1 MKILKYSAISLL
13 VIGALFAAAYFI
25 KTNDK
30 SVIVYD
36 TQKTLITSIEK
47 KTVVTGKVIPEDE
60 VEIKPQIQGII
71 DAIFVEEGDL
81 VKTGDLLAKIKV
93 VPNEQNLNS
102 AEGRLANSRIVLK
115 NADIEYNRNKDL
127 YEKGIIS
134 KQDFDNVQLR
144 YNQSKLDV
152 SNAISDLQIIRSGSK
167 GGAAS
172 ANTNIRAT
180 VPGTVLEIPVEEG
193 FQVIAS
199 NSFNAG
205 TTIATIADL
214 NKMIFEGKV
223 DEAEV
228 GKLKVGMPLEVSLG
242 AIEDQALQAKL
253 KFIAPKGNEEQGA
266 VQFKI
271 EADLYLNDS
280 IFVRAGYSANASLV
294 LERKDSVMAIS
305 ESLLQFDRKTEEP
318 YVEIEIEDQKFERRD
333 VKIGISDGV
342 NVEII
347 SGVSKDD
354 KIKVWNKTEPI
365 KKGEDDDSSVEMFIV
380 TFLSS
385 SISTKALS
393 PSLILPERTSSAK
406 LSSSKR
412 MTALLKGRAP

>member
-1 MKILKYSAISLL
+1 MKILKYIGIALL
-13 VIGALFAAAYFI
+13 VFGALFAAAFFI
-25 KTNDK
+25 KTNNK
-30 SVIVYD
+30 SAIVYD
-36 TQKTLITSIEK
+36 TQTVITTSIER

-71 DAIFVEEGDL
+71 EALFVEEGDL
-81 VKTGDLLAKIKV
+81 VNTGDLLAKIKV

-115 NADIEYNRNKDL
+115 NAEIELNRNKDL

-134 KQDFDNVQLR
+134 KQNFDNVQLR
-144 YNQSKLDV
+144 FNQSKQDV
-152 SNAISDLQIIRSGSK
+152 SNAVSDLQIIRSGSK

-199 NSFNAG
+199 NSFNSG

-228 GKLKVGMPLEVSLG
+228 GKLRVGMPLEVNLG
-242 AIEDQALQAKL
+242 AVEDQALEAQL

-266 VQFKI
+266 VQFII
-271 EADLYLNDS
+271 EADLFLNDS

-294 LERKDSVMAIS
+294 LERKDSIMAIP
-305 ESLLQFDRKTEEP
+305 EALLQFDRETEEP
-318 YVEIEIEDQKFERRD
+318 YVEVQTEDQKFERRD
-333 VKIGISDGV
+333 VEIGISDGV

-347 SGVSKDD
+347 SGLTKEDQ
-354 KIKVWNKTEPI
+354 IKVWNKTEPI
-365 KKGEDDDSSVEMFIV
+365 KKGEE
-380 TFLSS
+380 
-385 SISTKALS
+385 
-393 PSLILPERTSSAK
+393 ESA
-406 LSSSKR
+406 
-412 MTALLKGRAP
+412 TENQ

>member
-1 MKILKYSAISLL
+1 MKILKYIGITLLIS
-13 VIGALFAAAYFI
+13 GALFAAAYFI

-30 SVIVYD
+30 SAIVYE
-36 TQKTLITSIEK
+36 TKTIINTSIEK
-47 KTVVTGKVIPEDE
+47 KTVITGKVIPEDE

-71 DAIFVEEGDL
+71 DALFVEEGDK

-93 VPNEQNLNS
+93 VPNEQNLNA
-102 AEGRLANSRIVLK
+102 AEGRVANSKIVLK
-115 NADIEYNRNKDL
+115 NAQIEFKRNKDL
-127 YEKGIIS
+127 FDKGIIS
-134 KQDFDNVQLR
+134 RQDFDNIQLR

-152 SNAISDLQIIRSGSK
+152 SNAVSDLQIIRLGSK

-228 GKLKVGMPLEVSLG
+228 GKLIVGMPLEVNLG
-242 AIEDQALQAKL
+242 AIEDQSLEAKL

-271 EADLYLNDS
+271 EADLFLNDS
-280 IFVRAGYSANASLV
+280 IFVRAGYSANASLI
-294 LERKDSVMAIS
+294 LERKDNVMAVE
-305 ESLLQFDRKTEEP
+305 ESLLQFDRKTEKP
-318 YVEIEIEDQKFERRD
+318 YVEIQIGDQKFERRD
-333 VKIGISDGV
+333 IEIGLSDGV
-342 NVEII
+342 NVEVL
-347 SGVSKDD
+347 SGLTEDD

-365 KKGEDDDSSVEMFIV
+365 KKGDEEDEDRDGLLDD
-380 TFLSS
+380 
-385 SISTKALS
+385 
-393 PSLILPERTSSAK
+393 
-406 LSSSKR
+406 
-412 MTALLKGRAP
+412 

>member
-1 MKILKYSAISLL
+1 MKILKYIGITLLIS
-13 VIGALFAAAYFI
+13 GALFAAAYFI

-30 SVIVYD
+30 SAIIYE
-36 TQKTLITSIEK
+36 TKTIINTSIEK
-47 KTVVTGKVIPEDE
+47 KTVITGKVIPEDE

-71 DAIFVEEGDL
+71 DALFVEEGDK
-81 VKTGDLLAKIKV
+81 VRTGDLLAKIKV
-93 VPNEQNLNS
+93 VPNEQNLNA
-102 AEGRLANSRIVLK
+102 AEGRVANSKIVLK
-115 NADIEYNRNKDL
+115 NAQIEFKRNKNLFD
-127 YEKGIIS
+127 KGIIS

-152 SNAISDLQIIRSGSK
+152 SNAVSDLQIIRLGSK

-228 GKLKVGMPLEVSLG
+228 GKLIVGMPLEVNLG
-242 AIEDQALQAKL
+242 AIEDQSLEAKL

-271 EADLYLNDS
+271 EADLFLNDS
-280 IFVRAGYSANASLV
+280 IFVRAGYSANASLII
-294 LERKDSVMAIS
+294 ERKDNVMAVE
-305 ESLLQFDRKTEEP
+305 ESLLQFDRETEKP
-318 YVEIEIEDQKFERRD
+318 YVEIQIGDQKFERRD
-333 VKIGISDGV
+333 IEIGLSDGV
-342 NVEII
+342 NVEVI
-347 SGVSKDD
+347 SGLTEEDQ
-354 KIKVWNKTEPI
+354 IKVWNKTEPI
-365 KKGEDDDSSVEMFIV
+365 KNGISVEKE
-380 TFLSS
+380 L
-385 SISTKALS
+385 AD
-393 PSLILPERTSSAK
+393 
-406 LSSSKR
+406 
-412 MTALLKGRAP
+412 

>member
-1 MKILKYSAISLL
+1 MKILKYIGIALL
-13 VIGALFAAAYFI
+13 VFGALFAAAFFI
-25 KTNDK
+25 KTNNK
-30 SVIVYD
+30 SAIVYD
-36 TQKTLITSIEK
+36 TQTAITTSIER

-71 DAIFVEEGDL
+71 EALFVEEGDL
-81 VKTGDLLAKIKV
+81 VNTGDLLAKIKV

-115 NADIEYNRNKDL
+115 NAEIELNRNKDL

-134 KQDFDNVQLR
+134 KQNFDNVQLR
-144 YNQSKLDV
+144 FNQSKQDV
-152 SNAISDLQIIRSGSK
+152 SNAVSDLQIIRSGSK

-214 NKMIFEGKV
+214 NKMICEGKV

-228 GKLKVGMPLEVSLG
+228 GKLRVGMPLEVNLG
-242 AIEDQALQAKL
+242 AIEDQALEAQL

-266 VQFKI
+266 VQFII
-271 EADLYLNDS
+271 EADLFLNDS

-294 LERKDSVMAIS
+294 LERKDSIMAIP
-305 ESLLQFDRKTEEP
+305 EALLQFDRETEEP
-318 YVEIEIEDQKFERRD
+318 YVEVQTEDQKFERKD
-333 VKIGISDGV
+333 VEIGISDGV

-347 SGVSKDD
+347 SGLTKEDQ
-354 KIKVWNKTEPI
+354 IKVWNKTEPI
-365 KKGEDDDSSVEMFIV
+365 KKGEE
-380 TFLSS
+380 
-385 SISTKALS
+385 
-393 PSLILPERTSSAK
+393 EESA
-406 LSSSKR
+406 
-412 MTALLKGRAP
+412 TENQ

>member
-365 KKGEDDDSSVEMFIV
+365 KKGEDDDSSVEM
-380 TFLSS
+380 
-385 SISTKALS
+385 A
-393 PSLILPERTSSAK
+393 EN
-406 LSSSKR
+406 
-412 MTALLKGRAP
+412 

>member
-1 MKILKYSAISLL
+1 MKILKYIGIILLIS
-13 VIGALFAAAYFI
+13 GALFAAAYFI

-30 SVIVYD
+30 SAIVYE
-36 TQKTLITSIEK
+36 TKTIITTSIEK
-47 KTVVTGKVIPEDE
+47 KTVITGKVIPEDE

-71 DAIFVEEGDL
+71 DALFVEEGDK
-81 VKTGDLLAKIKV
+81 VNTGDLLAKIKV

-115 NADIEYNRNKDL
+115 NAKIDFKRNNDL
-127 YEKGIIS
+127 FDKGIIS
-134 KQDFDNVQLR
+134 KQDFDNIQLR
-144 YNQSKLDV
+144 YNQSKQDV

-228 GKLKVGMPLEVSLG
+228 GKLIVGMPLEVNLG
-242 AIEDQALQAKL
+242 AIEDQSLEAKL

-271 EADLYLNDS
+271 EADLFLNDS
-280 IFVRAGYSANASLV
+280 IFVRAGYSANASLI
-294 LERKDSVMAIS
+294 LERKNNVMAVE
-305 ESLLQFDRKTEEP
+305 ESLLQFDRETEKP
-318 YVEIEIEDQKFERRD
+318 YVEIQVADQKFERRD
-333 VKIGISDGV
+333 IEIGLSDGV
-342 NVEII
+342 NVEVL
-347 SGVSKDD
+347 SGLTEDD
-354 KIKVWNKTEPI
+354 QIKVWNKTEPI
-365 KKGEDDDSSVEMFIV
+365 KKGDEEDEGG
-380 TFLSS
+380 FL
-385 SISTKALS
+385 
-393 PSLILPERTSSAK
+393 
-406 LSSSKR
+406 
-412 MTALLKGRAP
+412 

>member
-1 MKILKYSAISLL
+1 MKILKYIGITLLIS
-13 VIGALFAAAYFI
+13 GALFAAAYFI

-30 SVIVYD
+30 SAIVYE
-36 TQKTLITSIEK
+36 TKTVITTSIEN
-47 KTVVTGKVIPEDE
+47 KTVITGKVIPEDE

-71 DAIFVEEGDL
+71 DALFVEEGDK
-81 VKTGDLLAKIKV
+81 VETGDLLAKIKV
-93 VPNEQNLNS
+93 VPNEQNLNA
-102 AEGRLANSRIVLK
+102 AEGRVANSKIVLK
-115 NADIEYNRNKDL
+115 NAQIEFKRNKDL
-127 YEKGIIS
+127 FDKGIIS
-134 KQDFDNVQLR
+134 RQDFDNIQLR

-152 SNAISDLQIIRSGSK
+152 SNAVSDLQIIRLGSK

-228 GKLKVGMPLEVSLG
+228 GKLIVGMPLEVNLG
-242 AIEDQALQAKL
+242 AIEDQSLEAKL

-271 EADLYLNDS
+271 EADLFLNDS
-280 IFVRAGYSANASLV
+280 IFVRAGYSANASLI
-294 LERKDSVMAIS
+294 LERKDNVMAVE
-305 ESLLQFDRKTEEP
+305 ESLLQFDRKTEKP
-318 YVEIEIEDQKFERRD
+318 YVEIQIGDQKFERRD
-333 VKIGISDGV
+333 IEIGLSDGV
-342 NVEII
+342 NVEVL
-347 SGVSKDD
+347 SGLTEDD

-365 KKGEDDDSSVEMFIV
+365 KKGDEEDEDRDGLLDD
-380 TFLSS
+380 
-385 SISTKALS
+385 
-393 PSLILPERTSSAK
+393 
-406 LSSSKR
+406 
-412 MTALLKGRAP
+412 

>member
-1 MKILKYSAISLL
+1 MKILKYIGITLLIS
-13 VIGALFAAAYFI
+13 GALFAAAYFI
-25 KTNDK
+25 KTNDR
-30 SVIVYD
+30 SAIVYE
-36 TQKTLITSIEK
+36 TKTIITTSIEK
-47 KTVVTGKVIPEDE
+47 KTVITGKVIPEDE

-71 DAIFVEEGDL
+71 DALFVEEGDK
-81 VKTGDLLAKIKV
+81 VETGDLLAKIKV

-115 NADIEYNRNKDL
+115 NAEIELKRNNDL
-127 YEKGIIS
+127 FDKGIIS
-134 KQDFDNVQLR
+134 KQDFDNIQLR
-144 YNQSKLDV
+144 YNQSKQDV

-228 GKLKVGMPLEVSLG
+228 GKLIVGMPLEVNLG
-242 AIEDQALQAKL
+242 AIEDQSLEAKL

-271 EADLYLNDS
+271 EADLFLNDS
-280 IFVRAGYSANASLV
+280 IFIRAGYSANASLI
-294 LERKDSVMAIS
+294 LERKDDIMAIE
-305 ESLLQFDRKTEEP
+305 ESLLQFDRETEKP
-318 YVEIEIEDQKFERRD
+318 YVEIQVADQKFERRNIE
-333 VKIGISDGV
+333 IGLSDGV
-342 NVEII
+342 NVEVL
-347 SGVSKDD
+347 SGLTEDD
-354 KIKVWNKTEPI
+354 QIKVWNKTEPI
-365 KKGEDDDSSVEMFIV
+365 KKGDEEDEGGFLDD
-380 TFLSS
+380 
-385 SISTKALS
+385 
-393 PSLILPERTSSAK
+393 
-406 LSSSKR
+406 
-412 MTALLKGRAP
+412 